1 MGRKN
6 YEHLL
11 PPTSED
17 VNDENLNLFFSSMFE
32 RQEIW
37 YKRFIL
43 KQPRPWT
50 KDKIFEGNFTNVYRE
65 LDRHSQWQI
74 QNIFLDKRNDKLNLV
89 WKIMLFRIFNKPEL
103 FEFIEKMTFEADDV
117 GYDFGFMGLMPNYNK
132 YNKELFG
139 ELIEMYRESGE
150 NPFTNAYLINSQAC
164 PGATRDWCYINKVVP
179 TIHKA
184 IPKLLVLF
192 KQSKN
197 PEQIIEKL
205 LELPSVAN
213 FIAHE
218 FYQDFT
224 YISIYTDLD
233 IFKFDQNDFT
243 NVGPGAKE
251 GIRMIFPN
259 LETNKQQIK
268 AIHYLRDIAEQKL
281 SDIGDFKFVS
291 WCKNTNQYKVTDKC
305 NITLHQ
311 IEMWLCEF
319 QKYWKMKHKVGKQRS
334 VFEPKTI

>member
-17 VNDENLNLFFSSMFE
+17 INDENLNLFFSSMFE

-50 KDKIFEGNFTNVYRE
+50 KDKIFEGKFTNVYRE

-103 FEFIEKMTFEADDV
+103 FEFIKGISGEFIPDYKDYGINV
-117 GYDFGFMGLMPNYNK
+117 FGRLVENYRN
-132 YNKELFG
+132 
-139 ELIEMYRESGE
+139 SGE

-184 IPKLLVLF
+184 IPRLLVLF

-243 NVGPGAKE
+243 NV
-251 GIRMIFPN
+251 
-259 LETNKQQIK
+259 
-268 AIHYLRDIAEQKL
+268 
-281 SDIGDFKFVS
+281 
-291 WCKNTNQYKVTDKC
+291 
-305 NITLHQ
+305 
-311 IEMWLCEF
+311 
-319 QKYWKMKHKVGKQRS
+319 
-334 VFEPKTI
+334 

>member
-11 PPTSED
+11 PPISEA
-17 VNDENLNLFFSSMFE
+17 VNDENLDLFFSSMFE

-37 YKRFIL
+37 YKRNFL

-50 KDKIFEGNFTNVYRE
+50 KDKIFEGKFTNVYRE

-103 FEFIEKMTFEADDV
+103 FEYIKTV
-117 GYDFGFMGLMPNYNK
+117 SGDFMPDYKDYGVNGFGRLVENYRN
-132 YNKELFG
+132 L
-139 ELIEMYRESGE
+139 GE

-164 PGATRDWCYINKVVP
+164 PGASRDWCYINKVVP
-179 TIHKA
+179 TIHKT

-192 KQSKN
+192 KQAKT

-224 YISIYTDLD
+224 YISIYTDFD

-268 AIHYLRDIAEQKL
+268 AIYILRDLAEQKL
-281 SDIGDFKFVS
+281 SEIGDFKFVY
-291 WCKNTNQYKVTDKC
+291 WCKKTNQYKVNDKC

-334 VFEPKTI
+334 VFEPKTK